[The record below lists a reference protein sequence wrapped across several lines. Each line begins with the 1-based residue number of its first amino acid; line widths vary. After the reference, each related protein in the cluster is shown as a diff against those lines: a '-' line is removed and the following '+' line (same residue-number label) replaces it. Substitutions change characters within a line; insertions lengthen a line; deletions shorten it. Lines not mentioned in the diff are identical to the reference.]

1 MSMEA
6 AKGQGTEMTTE
17 ELRVKAGPPRQNGPT
32 SERSMGELLRSIGT
46 ETSTLIRKE
55 IELGKQEVMESIMA
69 RLMAAAAGIVA
80 GVIGLFVLAFLGL
93 AAAAALDNWVRPW
106 ASRLIVA
113 GVYLLI
119 AAAAGLFAMQ
129 RIKKPPIAPKQT
141 VRTVKEDVEWA
152 KAQLKR

>member
-6 AKGQGTEMTTE
+6 AQGKGTEITTE
-17 ELRVKAGPPRQNGPT
+17 ELRVRAAPPRQNGPT

-55 IELGKQEVMESIMA
+55 IELGKQEVMESVTA
-69 RLMAAAAGIVA
+69 RLKAAGAGAAAAVM
-80 GVIGLFVLAFLGL
+80 GLFALAFLGL
-93 AAAAALDNWVRPW
+93 AAASALDNWLRPW

-119 AAAAGLFAMQ
+119 AAAAGMFALQ

>member
-17 ELRVKAGPPRQNGPT
+17 ELRVRAAPARPNGPT
-32 SERSMGELLRSIGT
+32 PERSMGELLRSIGT

-80 GVIGLFVLAFLGL
+80 AVMGLFVLAFLGL

-129 RIKKPPIAPKQT
+129 RIKKPPIAPEQT